1 MTDGFLRKSLAVV
14 LLAGLSSLSACTY
27 WHGDLE
33 RICDQSE
40 RDFRRNL
47 VGPFSEVD
55 LKTIIAN
62 PTAYK
67 YLNVRFDAVLNRIGE
82 KAFVPWLT
90 TFDAENY
97 IGFSAWPGDA
107 KLWQSEDRARSFP
120 LLFLHK
126 FSPSLLDLLQAGR
139 FSLVRISATVMG
151 DYELKPWLMVNRIKV
166 LESKVFTEDALAAL
180 ALAKEAMAAK
190 KPAVAIRHYENA
202 LAGIWTTSLRLDIH
216 LTLARLYES
225 RGDLDSALNHYK
237 GALVNE
243 PENEEAL
250 TGVARI
256 HKALEEKAA
265 PPPPPPAPQQ

>member
-47 VGPFSEVD
+47 VGPFNDVD
-55 LKTIIAN
+55 LNTIIAN
-62 PTAYK
+62 ATAYK
-67 YLNVRFDAVLNRIGE
+67 YLNVRFDAVLNRVGE

-107 KLWQSEDRARSFP
+107 KLWQSEERGHSFP
-120 LLFLHK
+120 LLFIHK
-126 FSPSLLDLLQAGR
+126 FSPSLTDLLSAGR

-151 DYELKPWLMVNRIKV
+151 DYELKPWLMVNRIDV
-166 LESKVFTEDALAAL
+166 LESKVYTEDALADL

-190 KPAVAIRHYENA
+190 KPAVAIRHYESA
-202 LAGIWTTSLRLDIH
+202 LAGVWTTALRLEIH
-216 LTLARLYES
+216 LTLARLYEG
-225 RGDLDSALNHYK
+225 RGDLDSAMKHYR
-237 GALVNE
+237 GALVND

-256 HKALEEKAA
+256 EKSLSEKGN
-265 PPPPPPAPQQ
+265 PPPAPPQQ

>member
-47 VGPFSEVD
+47 VGPFSDVD
-55 LKTIIAN
+55 LNTVVAN

-67 YLNVRFDAVLNRIGE
+67 YINVRFDAVLNRVGE

-97 IGFSAWPGDA
+97 IGFSVWAGDS
-107 KLWQSEDRARSFP
+107 KLWQPEERSHSYP

-126 FSPSLLDLLQAGR
+126 YSPSLLDLLAAKR
-139 FSLVRISATVMG
+139 YSLVRISATVMG
-151 DYELKPWLMVNRIKV
+151 DYELKAWLMVNRIEV
-166 LESKVFTEDALAAL
+166 LESGVYTDEALADL
-180 ALAKEAMAAK
+180 ALAKDAMAAK
-190 KPAVAIRHYENA
+190 KPAVAIRHYESA
-202 LAGIWTTSLRLDIH
+202 LAGVWTTALRLEIH
-216 LTLARLYES
+216 LTLARLYEG
-225 RGDLDSALNHYK
+225 RGDLDSAMKHYR
-237 GALVNE
+237 GALVND

-256 HKALEEKAA
+256 EKSLSEKGN
-265 PPPPPPAPQQ
+265 PPPAPPQQ